1 MSREKKIL
9 ITLGSVAILII
20 GYFIGALYYNGKF
33 LSKTYVNNTNLG
45 GMTLEE
51 ANKELA
57 KSNSWN
63 RILIKS
69 DREEFLEI
77 KAEEMDYKY
86 IDSPNLPEVL
96 NKQNKWKWPL
106 ALFKRSNYTTPVV
119 AEYNENIIKEKLDGI
134 DQLDT
139 EALDARVIFS
149 ESSDAFV
156 IEAHRDAIGLTR
168 EELFDLVKEAIDSR
182 EQELNLEKHM
192 IKPNIYE
199 NDKSLI
205 QAKDKANEHLEMKLT
220 YNFSDREE
228 VVDRSVLKD
237 LIFVNGDQ
245 IDVDQEK
252 AKEYVAGLAR
262 KYDTFG
268 RSREFRTNTG
278 EVITTS
284 GGSYGWLTH
293 RGKTIDE
300 LTQYIKDGEDRTI
313 EPVYSYEALIR
324 DTNDLGNSYVEID
337 LSRQMVY
344 VYINGELKVQTPTVT
359 GNISRGH
366 NTPPGVFPLN
376 YKERDAVLRGETYA
390 SPVRYWMPFN
400 GDIGLHDADWRDSFG
415 GNIYQNNGSHGCV
428 NLPPSNAKT
437 IFDLVYPGMPVV
449 VH

>member
-33 LSKTYVNNTNLG
+33 LSETYVNNTNLG
-45 GMTLEE
+45 GMTLDE
-51 ANKELA
+51 AKNELA

-63 RILIKS
+63 RITIQS
-69 DREEFLEI
+69 DKEEFLEI
-77 KAEEMDYKY
+77 KAGEIDYKY
-86 IDSPNLPEVL
+86 IDSPDLPEVF

-106 ALFKRSNYTTPVV
+106 SIFKKSYYTTPVV
-119 AEYNENIIKEKLDGI
+119 AEYNEGKIKERLNGI

-139 EALDARVIFS
+139 EALDARVAFS

-168 EELFDLVKEAIDSR
+168 EELFVLVKEAIDSR
-182 EQELNLEKHM
+182 DREVNVEKH
-192 IKPNIYE
+192 IVKPNIYE
-199 NDKSLI
+199 NDQALI
-205 QAKDKANEHLEMKLT
+205 QARDKANEYLEMELT

-228 VVDRSVLKD
+228 IIDRSVLKD
-237 LIFVNGDQ
+237 LIFVNGNE
-245 IDVDQEK
+245 IDVNQEK
-252 AKEYVAGLAR
+252 AKEYIAELAR

-268 RSREFRTNTG
+268 RPREFKTNTG
-278 EVITTS
+278 EVITTN
-284 GGSYGWLTH
+284 GGSYGWLIH

-300 LTQYIKDGEDRTI
+300 LTQHIKDGEDKTI

-324 DTNDLGNSYVEID
+324 DADDLGNSYVEID
-337 LSRQMVY
+337 LSQQMVY

-359 GNISRGH
+359 GSVSGGH
-366 NTPPGVFPLN
+366 STPPGVFPLN
-376 YKERDAVLRGETYA
+376 YKERDAVLRGESYA
-390 SPVRYWMPFN
+390 SPVKYWMPFN
-400 GDIGLHDADWRDSFG
+400 GDIGLHDADWRNSFG
-415 GNIYQNNGSHGCV
+415 GNIYQSNGSHGCV
-428 NLPPSNAKT
+428 NLPPGNAQT